1 MEVFGRI
8 GSCGRHVCQRLR
20 AGPKRLAL
28 TVRLRASARAKR
40 PRLSP
45 SMQEQA
51 VLCTAY
57 VHTAWPIVRCRNV
70 SVFAIDASARM
81 VVSAMFC
88 RTWLYAL
95 YLGRSLRPGF
105 AVLRSE
111 TSAFAG
117 DLLAHHSLMV
127 HWAPANETLQRRR
140 ALGFVYIKAS
150 VVPDYERFEEFQRQ
164 LATVNSPSAKTA

>member
-1 MEVFGRI
+1 MQV
-8 GSCGRHVCQRLR
+8 H
-20 AGPKRLAL
+20 AWWY
-28 TVRLRASARAKR
+28 R
-40 PRLSP
+40 PCF
-45 SMQEQA
+45 A
-51 VLCTAY
+51 VLGCMPY
-57 VHTAWPIVRCRNV
+57 ILWN
-70 SVFAIDASARM
+70 
-81 VVSAMFC
+81 
-88 RTWLYAL
+88 
-95 YLGRSLRPGF
+95 GRSLRPGF
-105 AVLRSE
+105 AVLHSE